1 MENWVAIVVL
11 SACKGKTTTY
21 LLMKKQEVFL
31 CVFLLPLENN
41 GIGRGVNNNLSQN
54 LVAGTWQ
61 LLSSSWC
68 LEVPRSVPRES
79 LGAGRDTGQ
88 LHSRKLGQPGEHHA
102 LTVPRDLQSEVC
114 VGDVQSA
121 PRTVGKL
128 TWFHCNIFNEERD
141 WGRKELGVDLNWH
154 KGIYRKKKLQNC
166 S

>member
-1 MENWVAIVVL
+1 
-11 SACKGKTTTY
+11 
-21 LLMKKQEVFL
+21 MKKQEVFL

-102 LTVPRDLQSEVC
+102 LTVPRDLHRVKSV
-114 VGDVQSA
+114 
-121 PRTVGKL
+121 
-128 TWFHCNIFNEERD
+128 
-141 WGRKELGVDLNWH
+141 LGMYSLPQEQWEN
-154 KGIYRKKKLQNC
+154 
-166 S
+166 